1 MFTIVEKK
9 EINEEER
16 SIVAWGSKA
25 IIDRDKELIKG
36 DAWDL
41 TSFRKNPVLMLS
53 HDYRQPPIGRVLWTK
68 TSKEGLRFKAQFAK
82 TQLADEIY
90 GLYKDGIMKAFSVG
104 FIPKKWEDIPE
115 EKGNNEKPKRIY
127 TDVELLEISCVSVP
141 SCPDALIDAY
151 SNGKIKTKALGEE
164 IEKIIELVDVE
175 DDLAKEVIGKIE
187 ETDDYI
193 RIPVKGEEGK
203 HKGHKIRWITVSA
216 KQGIRGIYCIDCKK
230 VITFVFD
237 KKKGWTLEKAKKWMK
252 DHGKTVDDIIG
263 KWLEGESP
271 EKLLSMDEDAWNA
284 GFELIER
291 ALEKIFSEGVAKY
304 NCECIKCGY
313 KMTSDKHC
321 RELTCPKCGGQM
333 RRVER
338 PGPGQES
345 VDEEVIELVENEIK
359 SIGGAKDLP
368 IDDRTEWDAN
378 AAVARMRKLA
388 GGPDKDNINWDKY
401 RRGFVWYDPK
411 DKENFRAYK
420 LPFADVVNGRLTAI
434 WGGVFRAMAAL
445 MGARGGV
452 DVGGDKRAAY
462 NFLVS
467 YYKRFDKTPPEFR
480 EYTEE
485 ELEKMFPVME
495 SHLLLKMDELADEIK
510 TLKEG
515 RVLSAK
521 NRELINSCIEKMNQA
536 ITALRDLLQ
545 ATEPPKGIDIE
556 EPEINPDEVGKIVE
570 ESIRALFNEL
580 KEEQEKTRKA
590 IDLARGKVE

>member
-1 MFTIVEKK
+1 
-9 EINEEER
+9 
-16 SIVAWGSKA
+16 
-25 IIDRDKELIKG
+25 
-36 DAWDL
+36 
-41 TSFRKNPVLMLS
+41 
-53 HDYRQPPIGRVLWTK
+53 
-68 TSKEGLRFKAQFAK
+68 
-82 TQLADEIY
+82 
-90 GLYKDGIMKAFSVG
+90 
-104 FIPKKWEDIPE
+104 
-115 EKGNNEKPKRIY
+115 
-127 TDVELLEISCVSVP
+127 
-141 SCPDALIDAY
+141 
-151 SNGKIKTKALGEE
+151 
-164 IEKIIELVDVE
+164 
-175 DDLAKEVIGKIE
+175 
-187 ETDDYI
+187 
-193 RIPVKGEEGK
+193 
-203 HKGHKIRWITVSA
+203 
-216 KQGIRGIYCIDCKK
+216 
-230 VITFVFD
+230 
-237 KKKGWTLEKAKKWMK
+237 
-252 DHGKTVDDIIG
+252 
-263 KWLEGESP
+263 
-271 EKLLSMDEDAWNA
+271 MDEDAWNA

-462 NFLVS
+462 NLLVS